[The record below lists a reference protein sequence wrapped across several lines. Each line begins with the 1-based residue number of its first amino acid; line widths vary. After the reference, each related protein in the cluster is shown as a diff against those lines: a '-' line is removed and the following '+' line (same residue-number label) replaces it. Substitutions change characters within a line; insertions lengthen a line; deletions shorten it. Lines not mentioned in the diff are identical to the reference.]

1 MWASIL
7 TTVMTLAGKVLD
19 ITLTNKLMA
28 HVKAIAEFERKLNA
42 EYAKPLDLQDDL
54 LIPYLEGQLR
64 VELEA
69 FDRQLQVGL
78 KATQS

>member
-7 TTVMTLAGKVLD
+7 TSVMTLAGKVLD
-19 ITLTNKLMA
+19 LTLTNKLMI
-28 HVKAIAEFERKLNA
+28 HVKAIAEYERKLNA

-54 LIPYLEGQLR
+54 LIPYLEGMLR

-69 FDRQLQVGL
+69 FDRQLQVGI
-78 KATQS
+78 KASQK

>member
-7 TTVMTLAGKVLD
+7 QTVMTLAGKVLD

>member
-7 TTVMTLAGKVLD
+7 TSVMTLAGKVLD
-19 ITLTNKLMA
+19 LTLTNKLMA

-69 FDRQLQVGL
+69 FNRQLQVGL
-78 KATQS
+78 KAIQS

>member
-1 MWASIL
+1 
-7 TTVMTLAGKVLD
+7 MTLAGKILD

-28 HVKAIAEFERKLNA
+28 HVNAIAELERKLNA

-54 LIPYLEGQLR
+54 VIPYLEGQLKI
-64 VELEA
+64 ELEA

-78 KATQS
+78 KAMQK

>member
-1 MWASIL
+1 
-7 TTVMTLAGKVLD
+7 MTFVGKVLD
-19 ITLTNKLMA
+19 ITMTNKLLA
-28 HVKAIAEFERKLNA
+28 HVNAIADLEKKLNA

-54 LIPYLEGQLR
+54 LIPYLEGQLL

>member
-1 MWASIL
+1 MWGSIL
-7 TTVMTLAGKVLD
+7 TSVMTLAGKILD

-54 LIPYLEGQLR
+54 LIPYLEGQLQ

-78 KATQS
+78 KATQL

>member
-1 MWASIL
+1 MWTSIL
-7 TTVMTLAGKVLD
+7 TSVMTLAGKILD

-28 HVKAIAEFERKLNA
+28 HVNAIAELERKLNA

-54 LIPYLEGQLR
+54 VIPYLEGQLKI
-64 VELEA
+64 ELEA

-78 KATQS
+78 KAMQK

>member
-7 TTVMTLAGKVLD
+7 TSVMTLAGKILD
-19 ITLTNKLMA
+19 LTLTNKLMA
-28 HVKAIAEFERKLNA
+28 HVNAIAEFERKLDA

-54 LIPYLEGQLR
+54 LIPYLEGLLK

-78 KATQS
+78 KAMK

>member
-1 MWASIL
+1 MWGTIL
-7 TTVMTLAGKVLD
+7 QSVMTLAGKVLD
-19 ITLTNKLMA
+19 LTLTNKLMT

-54 LIPYLEGQLR
+54 LIPYLEGQLK

-69 FDRQLQVGL
+69 FDRQLQVGI
-78 KATQS
+78 KAIQK